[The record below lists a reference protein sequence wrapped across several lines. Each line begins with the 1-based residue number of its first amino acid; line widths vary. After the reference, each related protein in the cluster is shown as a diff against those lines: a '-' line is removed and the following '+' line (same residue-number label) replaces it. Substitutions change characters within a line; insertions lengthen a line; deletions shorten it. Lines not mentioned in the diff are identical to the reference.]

1 MNHLIPRRKGWIE
14 QTVERKLEKI
24 ADDPNSTRETKEA
37 AQKVLKWK
45 RLLEQLICW
54 CVRGMFM

>member
-24 ADDPNSTRETKEA
+24 ADDPNSTRKAKEA
-37 AQKVLKWK
+37 AQKFLKWK

-54 CVRGMFM
+54 CVQGMFM